1 MFTVCHSLSARQP
14 LPVDGFYEDHF
25 KYGSMYVSYSG
36 SSRGYP
42 PALSKDENGRFRV
55 CEDYVGSKEARYKK
69 IVSRAIDLIT
79 QVLRTGNAIPEL
91 NPEYTLRTPYDSVS
105 LLSWSL
111 QTKAYYM
118 QEYLAGGW
126 EHPLY
131 LVARSKTLDEFE
143 KALNAYEGEC

>member
-1 MFTVCHSLSARQP
+1 MFTVCHLLPARQP
-14 LPVDGFYEDHF
+14 LLVDGFHEGHF
-25 KYGSMYVSYSG
+25 KYGSMYESYSG

-42 PALSKDENGRFRV
+42 PALSKDENGCFCV
-55 CEDYVGSKEARYKK
+55 CKDYDGEKEARYKE
-69 IVSRAIDLIT
+69 IVNSAIDLIT
-79 QVLRTGNAIPEL
+79 QVLRMGNAIPGR
-91 NPEYTLRTPYDSVS
+91 NPNYIWRTPYYSVS

-111 QTKAYYM
+111 QMKAYYM